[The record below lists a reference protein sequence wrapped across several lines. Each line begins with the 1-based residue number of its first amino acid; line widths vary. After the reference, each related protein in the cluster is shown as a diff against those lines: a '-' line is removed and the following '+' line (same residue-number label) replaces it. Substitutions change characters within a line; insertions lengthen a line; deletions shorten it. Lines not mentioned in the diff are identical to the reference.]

1 MVTLIWAMDKNWLV
15 GKGDRLPWHYPE
27 DLKFFK
33 QQTKDKI
40 VLMGGVTFDSMKG
53 YYKNT
58 PLPFSKVYVADINN
72 KEYKDAIT
80 VTDVIDF
87 LNNNKEDLFVI
98 GGPTIYKLS
107 LPFADR
113 LIVTHIDAEHE
124 GDVYMNKFDFNKFEI
139 VESEQSGIFNFTKYK
154 RREYE

>member
-58 PLPFSKVYVADINN
+58 PFPFSKVYVADINN

-124 GDVYMNKFDFNKFEI
+124 GDVYMDKFDFNKFEI
-139 VESEQSGIFNFTKYK
+139 VESEQSGILNFTKYK

>member
-58 PLPFSKVYVADINN
+58 PFPFSKVYVADINN

-80 VTDVIDF
+80 VKDVIEF

-113 LIVTHIDAEHE
+113 LIVTHIGAEHE
-124 GDVYMNKFDFNKFEI
+124 GDVYMDKFDFNEFEI
-139 VESEQSGIFNFTKYK
+139 VESEQSGVLNFTKYK
-154 RREYE
+154 RRYDE

>member
-15 GKGDRLPWHYPE
+15 GKEDRLPWHYPE

-33 QQTKDKI
+33 QQTKDKV

-58 PLPFSKVYVADINN
+58 PFPFSKVYVADINN

-124 GDVYMNKFDFNKFEI
+124 GNVYMDKFDFNKFEI
-139 VESEQSGIFNFTKYK
+139 VESEQSGILNFTKYK

>member
-15 GKGDRLPWHYPE
+15 GKGDRLPWYYPE

-58 PLPFSKVYVADINN
+58 PFPFSKVYVADINN

-87 LNNNKEDLFVI
+87 LNNNKEDLFVL

-124 GDVYMNKFDFNKFEI
+124 GDVYMDKFDFNKFEI
-139 VESEQSGIFNFTKYK
+139 VESEQSGILNFTKYK

>member
-58 PLPFSKVYVADINN
+58 PFPFSKVYVADINN

-124 GDVYMNKFDFNKFEI
+124 GNVYMDKFDFNKFEI
-139 VESEQSGIFNFTKYK
+139 VESEQSGILNFTKYK
-154 RREYE
+154 RRDYE

>member
-15 GKGDRLPWHYPE
+15 GKEDRLPWHYPE

-58 PLPFSKVYVADINN
+58 PFPFSKVYVADINN

-124 GDVYMNKFDFNKFEI
+124 GNVYMDKFDFNKFEI
-139 VESEQSGIFNFTKYK
+139 VESEQSGILNFTKYK

>member
-1 MVTLIWAMDKNWLV
+1 MDKNWLV
-15 GKGDRLPWHYPE
+15 GKEDRLPWHYPE
-27 DLKFFK
+27 DLKFLK

-58 PLPFSKVYVADINN
+58 PFPFSKVYVADINN

-87 LNNNKEDLFVI
+87 LNNNKEDLFVM

-124 GDVYMNKFDFNKFEI
+124 GNVYMDKFDFNKFEI
-139 VESEQSGIFNFTKYK
+139 VESEQSGILNFTKYK

>member
-58 PLPFSKVYVADINN
+58 PFPFSKVYVADINN

-124 GDVYMNKFDFNKFEI
+124 GNVYMDKFDFNKFEI
-139 VESEQSGIFNFTKYK
+139 VESEKSGILNFTKYK
-154 RREYE
+154 RRDYE

>member
-15 GKGDRLPWHYPE
+15 GKDDRLPWHYPE

-58 PLPFSKVYVADINN
+58 PFPFSKVYVADINS

-124 GDVYMNKFDFNKFEI
+124 GNVYMDKFDFNKFEI
-139 VESEQSGIFNFTKYK
+139 VESEQSGILNFIKYK
-154 RREYE
+154 RRYDE

>member
-15 GKGDRLPWHYPE
+15 GKGDCLPWHYPE
-27 DLKFFK
+27 DLKYLK

-58 PLPFSKVYVADINN
+58 PFPFSKVYVADINN

-87 LNNNKEDLFVI
+87 LNNNKEDLFVM

-113 LIVTHIDAEHE
+113 LFITHIDAEHD
-124 GDVYMNKFDFNKFEI
+124 GNVYMDKFDFNKFEI
-139 VESEQSGIFNFTKYK
+139 IESERSGILNFTKYK
-154 RREYE
+154 RRYDE